1 MNQNKEELSLLGW
14 GRWCHV
20 REGRGARAACASL
33 SLGQDNICKPRR
45 ELSPG
50 RMRGLGWNWFNLWC
64 KTPRLVPEV
73 WSWAIVY
80 WFGKIEVS
88 LNARRVAVG
97 ASQLERVR
105 MRDSHWGAGR
115 GGAGRERMSPKIAL
129 TTACPGGYF
138 SFLYYRQGKR
148 DSDVGSVVDLVS
160 APPHVLGYL
169 EVTPEA
175 PICAHGFLRL
185 FSGTFSGLG
194 SVGELIHQEQP
205 STRELMANTSTC
217 LFLDKT
223 VFFIGSKN
231 SLCKIYHLNYFLC
244 LPYVVWTICTLC
256 NRSQELFIL

>member
-1 MNQNKEELSLLGW
+1 MELVQSLVQNSEARSRSLELGNSLLIW
-14 GRWCHV
+14 KNRSEFECTARGRRGV
-20 REGRGARAACASL
+20 ATGEGAHAGFTLGGGA
-33 SLGQDNICKPRR
+33 
-45 ELSPG
+45 
-50 RMRGLGWNWFNLWC
+50 
-64 KTPRLVPEV
+64 
-73 WSWAIVY
+73 
-80 WFGKIEVS
+80 
-88 LNARRVAVG
+88 
-97 ASQLERVR
+97 
-105 MRDSHWGAGR
+105 

-244 LPYVVWTICTLC
+244 LPYVV
-256 NRSQELFIL
+256 